1 MAATIKISPA
11 EWEVLNVLWEKA
23 PAAAAEISAAL
34 AGDKEWHP
42 KTVNTFLARLVE
54 KGIVRV
60 RRTGKSNVYAPART
74 REQCLRAESDSFLQ
88 RVFRGATG
96 PMLLHF
102 VERADLS
109 PEEIRDLE
117 RLLKEKKKP

>member
-1 MAATIKISPA
+1 MPAPGKISPA
-11 EWEVLNVLWEKA
+11 EWEVLNVLWDKA
-23 PAAAAEISAAL
+23 PAAAAEVYAAL
-34 AGDKEWHP
+34 AADKEWHP
-42 KTVNTFLARLVE
+42 KTVNTFLTRLVE
-54 KGIVRV
+54 KGVVRV
-60 RRTGKSNVYAPART
+60 RRAGKSNVYAPAKT

-109 PEEIRDLE
+109 AEEIRQLQQ
-117 RLLKEKKKP
+117 LLKQKEKS

>member
-1 MAATIKISPA
+1 MAAPIKISPA

-23 PAAAAEISAAL
+23 PAAAAEICAAL
-34 AGDKEWHP
+34 AGEKDWHP
-42 KTVNTFLARLVE
+42 KTVNTFLTRLVE

-60 RRTGKSNVYAPART
+60 RRAGKSNVYAPAKT
-74 REQCLRAESDSFLQ
+74 REQCLRAEGDSFIK

-109 PEEIRDLE
+109 PEEIRELE
-117 RLLKEKKKP
+117 RLLKQKKKS